1 MMYVDFSAG
10 ARDYKLRLPTR
21 AIVSLEKQLGRNPV
35 SIFGDGSTI
44 PQITTMVQILHASLQ
59 AYEHNISMDDAFD
72 IFDKW
77 IADGHA
83 ATDFIK
89 VILDIFKVSG
99 IIRGGNYAEDT
110 EKN

>member
-1 MMYVDFSAG
+1 MMYVDFNAG
-10 ARDYKLRLPTR
+10 ARTYKLRLTTR
-21 AIVSLEKQLGRNPV
+21 AIVSLEKQLGHNPV
-35 SIFGDGSTI
+35 GVFGNGETI
-44 PQITTMVQILHASLQ
+44 PQITEMVQILHASLQ

-77 IADGHA
+77 IADGNT

-89 VILDIFKVSG
+89 IILDIFKVSG
-99 IIRGGNYAEDT
+99 IIRGASLAGDT